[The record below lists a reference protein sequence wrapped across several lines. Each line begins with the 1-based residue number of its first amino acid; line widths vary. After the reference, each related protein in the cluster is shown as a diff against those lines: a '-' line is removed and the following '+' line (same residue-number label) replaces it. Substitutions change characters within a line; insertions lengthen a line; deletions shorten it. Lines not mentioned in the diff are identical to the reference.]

1 MKACIGIRR
10 EDKSR
15 WERRVPVTPEDA
27 WKLKEEHGIEVWVQP
42 SPIRAFT
49 EEEFAQAGAIVQED
63 LSPCPVIFAVKEI
76 PPDLFEA
83 GKTYVFF
90 AHVIKGQ
97 PYNMPMLKKMLEL
110 GCNLIDYEKVTDE
123 KGRRLIF
130 FGRHAGIAGM
140 VKTLWALGQRL
151 DWEGIPNPFSQL
163 RHTYEYKD
171 LAEAKEAV
179 SKMGEKLK
187 AACLPQSV
195 TPLICG
201 IAGYGNVAR
210 GVWEIL
216 DLLPVKEIEPKE
228 VAPLVEGSDYASNVI
243 YKVVFK
249 EEHTVEPI
257 SPEDRPPAALP
268 RGSGHRFELQDFYD
282 HPEKYRGKFEGY
294 VPYLT
299 LIVNCIYWEEKY
311 PRLVTKAYLKQLYS
325 AGKPRLRI
333 IGDIS
338 CDIEGAIECT
348 VRSTEPDEPVF
359 VYNPFT
365 GEATDGYE
373 GVGPVIM
380 AVDILP
386 SELPRDASVN
396 FSGVLSEFI
405 PAMAKADFSVP
416 FEQLE
421 LPPEIKRAVIAYHGE
436 LTPDYR
442 YIEEFL

>member
-1 MKACIGIRR
+1 MKACVGIRR

-27 WKLKEEHGIEVWVQP
+27 RRLKEEHGIEVWVQP
-42 SPIRAFT
+42 SPIRAFS
-49 EEEFAQAGAIVQED
+49 EEEFTQAGAIVQED
-63 LSPCPVIFAVKEI
+63 LSSCPIIFAVKEI
-76 PPDLFEA
+76 PPDFFES

-140 VKTLWALGQRL
+140 IETLWALGKRL
-151 DWEGIPNPFSQL
+151 DWEGIPNPFNQL

-179 SKMGEKLK
+179 SRLGEAIKTGG
-187 AACLPQSV
+187 LPQAV

-201 IAGYGNVAR
+201 ITGYGNVAR

-216 DLLPVKEIEPKE
+216 DILLVEEIEPKD
-228 VAPLVEGSDYASNVI
+228 VAPLAQGSDYATNVI

-257 SPEDRPPAALP
+257 APGA
-268 RGSGHRFELQDFYD
+268 RFELQDYYR
-282 HPEKYRGKFEGY
+282 HPEKYRGKFESY

-299 LIVNCIYWEEKY
+299 LIVNCIYWEAKY
-311 PRLVTKAYLKQLYS
+311 PRLVTKAYLKQLYR
-325 AGKPRLRI
+325 AGKPRLRV

-348 VRSTEPDEPVF
+348 VRSTEPDEPVY

-365 GEATDGYE
+365 GETTDGYE
-373 GVGPVIM
+373 GEGPVIM

-386 SELPRDASVN
+386 SELPRDASVD
-396 FSGVLSEFI
+396 FSRVLKEFI
-405 PAMAKADFSVP
+405 PAIARADFSVP
-416 FEQLE
+416 FEQLD

-442 YIEEFL
+442 YIEKFL

>member
-15 WERRVPVTPEDA
+15 WERRVPVIPEDA
-27 WKLKEEHGIEVWVQP
+27 KELGGEHGIEVWVQP
-42 SPIRAFT
+42 SSIRIFS
-49 EEEFAQAGAIVQED
+49 EEEFIRAGAVVQED
-63 LSPCPVIFAVKEI
+63 LSPCPIILAVKEI
-76 PPDLFEA
+76 PPELFEA

-97 PYNMPMLKKMLEL
+97 PYNMPMLKRMLEL

-140 VKTLWALGQRL
+140 IDTLWALGQRL
-151 DWEGIPNPFSQL
+151 DWEGIPNPFSQI

-171 LAEAKEAV
+171 LAEAKEDV
-179 SKMGEKLK
+179 SKVGEKIK
-187 AACLPQSV
+187 AEGLPESL

-201 IAGYGNVAR
+201 VAGYGNVAR

-216 DLLPVKEIEPKE
+216 DLLPIEETGPKE
-228 VAPLVEGSDYASNVI
+228 VAPLAEGSKYVKNVI

-257 SPEDRPPAALP
+257 SPK
-268 RGSGHRFELQDFYD
+268 GRFKLQDFYN
-282 HPEKYRGKFEGY
+282 HPEKYRGKFESY

-299 LIVNCIYWEEKY
+299 LILNCVYWEEKY

-325 AGKPRLRI
+325 AGKPRLRV

-359 VYNPFT
+359 VYNPST
-365 GEATDGYE
+365 GETTDGCE
-373 GVGPVIM
+373 GKGPVVM

-386 SELPRDASVN
+386 SELPRDASVD
-396 FSGVLSEFI
+396 FSGVLKEFI
-405 PAMAKADFSVP
+405 PALAKADFAVP
-416 FEQLE
+416 FEQLA

-436 LTPDYR
+436 LAPDYR
-442 YIEEFL
+442 YIEQFL

>member
-1 MKACIGIRR
+1 MKACVGIRR
-10 EDKSR
+10 EDKSH

-27 WKLKEEHGIEVWVQP
+27 RKLKEEHGIEVWVQP
-42 SPIRAFT
+42 SPIRVFS
-49 EEEFAQAGAIVQED
+49 EEEFTQAGAVVQED
-63 LSPCPVIFAVKEI
+63 LSSCPIILAVKEI
-76 PPDLFEA
+76 PAELFEA
-83 GKTYVFF
+83 GKIYVFF

-97 PYNMPMLKKMLEL
+97 PYNMPMLKRMLEL

-140 VKTLWALGQRL
+140 IDTLWALGQRL
-151 DWEGIPNPFSQL
+151 DWEGIPNPFSRI

-179 SKMGEKLK
+179 SKVGEKIK
-187 AACLPQSV
+187 AEGLPGAL

-216 DLLPVKEIEPKE
+216 DLLPIEEIEPRE
-228 VAPLVEGSDYASNVI
+228 VAPLAEGSKYAKNVI

-257 SPEDRPPAALP
+257 T
-268 RGSGHRFELQDFYD
+268 SGHRFELQDFYN
-282 HPEKYRGKFEGY
+282 HPEKYRAKFESY

-299 LIVNCIYWEEKY
+299 LILNCVYWEEKY
-311 PRLVTKAYLKQLYS
+311 PRLVTKAYLKQLYG
-325 AGKPRLRI
+325 AGKPRLRV

-348 VRSTEPDEPVF
+348 VRSTEPDEPVY

-365 GEATDGYE
+365 GEATDPSTSSGHRGYE
-373 GVGPVIM
+373 GEGPVIM

-386 SELPRDASVN
+386 SELPRDASVD

-405 PAMAKADFSVP
+405 PALAKADFSVP
-416 FEQLE
+416 FEQLD
-421 LPPEIKRAVIAYHGE
+421 LPLEIKRAVIAYHGE

-442 YIEEFL
+442 YIEQFL